1 MDERPVALVTGAGG
15 ELGRAIGQRLADA
28 GHALALFERDETTAA
43 ALRQDMPD
51 DCLVLAADQ
60 TDRGAI
66 DQAMD
71 EVRAHFGRLDVA
83 VANAGYAKFTGFL
96 EMEPAVWDR
105 HVAINL
111 SGTFHICQAG
121 ARLIA
126 EGRRGGSIAVI
137 SSSLGLRHA
146 DQIGAYCATKSAL
159 LMLVQTMAAELGIHR
174 IRANAILPGVIETAM
189 TKWMVEKPGVR
200 RDLLQRTPIG
210 RLGLTDDIAEA
221 VAFLC
226 SDKAGFITGANL
238 SVDGGQSIYGQPAWT
253 RQDRSTPFE
262 PEWTAGLG
270 DEA

>member
-1 MDERPVALVTGAGG
+1 MDERPVALVTGGGG
-15 ELGRAIGQRLADA
+15 ELGKAICLRLLKA
-28 GHALALFERDETTAA
+28 GYQLALFERDEATAET
-43 ALRQDMPD
+43 LRQDMPD
-51 DCLVLAADQ
+51 DFLVLAADQ
-60 TDRGAI
+60 TDRSAI
-66 DQAMD
+66 DRAM
-71 EVRAHFGRLDVA
+71 ENVHAHFGRLDVA

-96 EMEPAVWDR
+96 EMDPQIWDR

-111 SGTFHICQAG
+111 SGTFHVCQSA

-126 EGRRGGSIAVI
+126 EGRRGGAITVI

-146 DQIGAYCATKSAL
+146 DQIGAYCVTKSAL

-189 TKWMVEKPGVR
+189 TQWMVEKPGVR
-200 RDLLQRTPIG
+200 RDLLQNTPIG
-210 RLGLTDDIAEA
+210 RLGMTDDVAEA

-226 SDKAGFITGANL
+226 SDQAGFITGANL

-262 PEWTAGLG
+262 PVWTAGLG

>member
-1 MDERPVALVTGAGG
+1 MNDRPVALVTGAGG
-15 ELGRAIGQRLADA
+15 ELGSAISRRLAKA
-28 GHALALFERDETTAA
+28 GYELALFERDEATAA
-43 ALRQDMPD
+43 ALRKDVPHD
-51 DCLVLAADQ
+51 FLVLAADQ
-60 TDRGAI
+60 TNRAGI
-66 DQAMD
+66 DQAID
-71 EVRAHFGRLDVA
+71 RVREHFGRLDVA

-96 EMEPAVWDR
+96 EMNPQVWDR

-111 SGTFHICQAG
+111 NGTFHVCQSA

-146 DQIGAYCATKSAL
+146 DQIGAYCVTKSAL

-200 RDLLQRTPIG
+200 RDLLQNTPIG
-210 RLGLTDDIAEA
+210 RLGMTDDIAEA

-226 SDKAGFITGANL
+226 SDQAGFITGAHL
-238 SVDGGQSIYGQPAWT
+238 SVDGGQSIYGQPAWI
-253 RQDRSTPFE
+253 RQDRSTAFE
-262 PEWTAGLG
+262 PNWIAGLG
-270 DEA
+270 DES